1 MKLGIYYTLGDLG
14 LLNSI
19 NIFQSLLDAKI
30 DLLEIGLP
38 FSDPLLDGDVV
49 QQSHMRAMQHNISW
63 QELCAAIDKLK
74 LSCNA
79 TQKISVMTTTQLL
92 YTEKNRNEFPTVDGL
107 LFSDL
112 NYNIKYPHPMPTP
125 RVWFLSPDLVL
136 NTKNLIPP
144 ENISMIYLTR
154 IQGITGDNQKIQK
167 VTEQAIKILKNN
179 FNHNIWLGFGISNKQ
194 DIQEA
199 KEIGADGVVIGSAF
213 IKYIQNSFQQNNFSK
228 NKLNAIICEFIK
240 EIWQ

>member
-1 MKLGIYYTLGDLG
+1 MKIGIYYTLGDLG

-19 NIFQSLLDAKI
+19 NIFQNLLESQV

-38 FSDPLLDGDVV
+38 FSDPLLDGEVI
-49 QQSHMRAMQHNISW
+49 QRSHTRAMQQNISW
-63 QELCAAIDKLK
+63 PQICDAIKKLK
-74 LSCNA
+74 INCKA

-92 YTEKNRNEFPTVDGL
+92 YTEERRQLLPIVDGL

-112 NYNIKYPHPMPTP
+112 NYKVKYPYPIQTP

-136 NTKNLIPP
+136 NAKNLTPP

-154 IQGITGDNQKIQK
+154 IQGITGANQQVQKI
-167 VTEQAIKILKNN
+167 TADAIKILKNN
-179 FNHNIWLGFGISNKQ
+179 FEQEIWLGFGISNKQ

-199 KEIGADGVVIGSAF
+199 KEMGADGVVIGTAF
-213 IKYIQNSFQQNNFSK
+213 IKYIQTQLLQKNFSTSEVNLLVSK
-228 NKLNAIICEFIK
+228 FVADIRI
-240 EIWQ
+240 